1 MTTFT
6 EGRTPGEAI
15 VSEASGNR
23 SRDVAV
29 VTGLLKAGAVL
40 GQRRL
45 ASATSAAKAGGN
57 TGNGTFVLDA
67 TTPVLAAAIA
77 GIYRLRCIEA
87 VANGGIFR
95 LEDPNGIV
103 LGDVTIPAGAGNS
116 VTVNEHIKGAL
127 TDAGT
132 DFVVGD
138 GFDITVAAGDG
149 KYVELAPAAIDGS
162 QVAAAVL
169 WAGKNVS
176 GDEAA
181 AIIVR
186 DAEIATSHLV
196 WPTGITDNQKA
207 AALAQLKLA
216 GLIAR

>member
-15 VSEASGNR
+15 VSEASGTR

-29 VTGLLKAGAVL
+29 VTGSLKAGAVL
-40 GQRRL
+40 GQRRT
-45 ASATSAAKAGGN
+45 AGATSAAKAGGN
-57 TGNGTFVLDA
+57 TGTGTFVLDA

-77 GIYRLRCIEA
+77 GTYRLRCITS
-87 VANGGIFR
+87 VTNGGVFR

-103 LGDVTIPAGAGNS
+103 LGDVTIPPGAGGS

-127 TDAGT
+127 TDGGT
-132 DFVVGD
+132 DFAVGD
-138 GFDITVAAGDG
+138 GFDIAVAAGDG
-149 KYVELAPAAIDGS
+149 KYVELAPSASDGS

-169 WAGKNVS
+169 WAAKNVS
-176 GDEAA
+176 GDEVVT
-181 AIIVR
+181 IIAR
-186 DAEIATSHLV
+186 DAELAASHLV
-196 WPTGITDNQKA
+196 WPSGITDNQKA
-207 AALAQLKLA
+207 AALAQLKQV